1 MIREAFSICSF
12 LDWWVGIARLR
23 FDESNAGSVE
33 WRRGMID
40 SRYHYVGPKAKA
52 RGSQP
57 HFIEGS
63 DLVLSRGHAL
73 EDHVRGGGF
82 LMTVII

>member
-1 MIREAFSICSF
+1 MIYSP
-12 LDWWVGIARLR
+12 
-23 FDESNAGSVE
+23 
-33 WRRGMID
+33 
-40 SRYHYVGPKAKA
+40 YHYVGPKAKA

-82 LMTVII
+82 LMTVIISPLIQHNAVNTEGQSNRGI

>member
-12 LDWWVGIARLR
+12 LDWRVGVARLR

-33 WRRGMID
+33 WRRGTFD
-40 SRYHYVGPKAKA
+40 SHYHYVGPKAKA

-57 HFIEGS
+57 QIIEGS
-63 DLVLSRGHAL
+63 DLVS
-73 EDHVRGGGF
+73 
-82 LMTVII
+82 